1 MVIQGIGVVA
11 LVANLSVFQTNKRK
25 NMILLGLCGCLLWAG
40 HFFLLGALTGA
51 ALNTVA
57 AVRFYVYYRTKP
69 SKRNIWIMWFF
80 IGVTILATALTWQ
93 GWISLLPFIGTA
105 SGVIAFWQKKTKY
118 IRRLALVSSP
128 PWLTYAIIVGSYP
141 GIVVE
146 SLLLI
151 SNLTGQ
157 ARFDFK
163 KFQYRKLLRI
173 GYR

>member
-1 MVIQGIGVVA
+1 
-11 LVANLSVFQTNKRK
+11 
-25 NMILLGLCGCLLWAG
+25 MILLGLCGCLLWAG
-40 HFFLLGALTGA
+40 HFFLLDAFTGM
-51 ALNTVA
+51 ALNLVA

-80 IGVTILATALTWQ
+80 IGITVLATALTWQ
-93 GWISLLPFIGTA
+93 GWISLLPLIGTA
-105 SGVIAFWQKKTKY
+105 SGVIAFWQKKTKH
-118 IRRLALVSSP
+118 IRRLALISSP
-128 PWLTYAIIVGSYP
+128 PWLAYAVIVGSYP

-163 KFQYRKLLRI
+163 KIHYRKLLRV

>member
-1 MVIQGIGVVA
+1 
-11 LVANLSVFQTNKRK
+11 
-25 NMILLGLCGCLLWAG
+25 MILLGLSGCLLWAG
-40 HFFLLGALTGA
+40 HFFLLEALTGSA
-51 ALNTVA
+51 MNLAA

-69 SKRNIWIMWFF
+69 TERNRWIMWFF
-80 IGVTILATALTWQ
+80 IGLTVLAIALTWQ

-118 IRRLALVSSP
+118 IRRLALISSP
-128 PWLTYAIIVGSYP
+128 PWFIYAAIVGSYP
-141 GIVVE
+141 GMVVE

-157 ARFDFK
+157 YRFDFK
-163 KFQYRKLLRI
+163 RFQYRKLLRI